1 MNARALGVLL
11 LGGSLVA
18 GASVGAAPAKRRPLM
33 PEAKP
38 ADKPEKKGDK
48 AAPKKATPPMAF
60 NPGELDLMPGES
72 YPIELFVPSPTGK
85 EAQGELV
92 FTPEKGLTVK
102 PDSRWTGKVS
112 RYGAKTYP
120 SIFAARDIEEG
131 THPVNATFA
140 DKQAALK
147 VRVVRP
153 EMEIIPGQM
162 KLTLKVKNP
171 FRTRLLNGRVIA
183 SNPDRFLQ
191 DITTLEFKVTPE
203 KTQEIVFPL
212 PGAAPADGEK
222 YEFTL
227 TVETYQ
233 GFRET
238 KTHALTFP
246 PNTDEK

>member
-1 MNARALGVLL
+1 MNARALGVIL
-11 LGGSLVA
+11 LGSSLVA
-18 GASVGAAPAKRRPLM
+18 GAAVRAAPVKRRSMM

-38 ADKPEKKGDK
+38 DKK
-48 AAPKKATPPMAF
+48 AAPKKPVVAPMAF

-85 EAQGELV
+85 EAQGDLI
-92 FTPEKGLTVK
+92 FTAEKGLTVK

-120 SIFAARDIEEG
+120 SIFAARDLEEG
-131 THPVNATFA
+131 THPITAAFA
-140 DKQAALK
+140 EKQATLK

-153 EMEIIPGQM
+153 EMEIVPGQM
-162 KLTLKVKNP
+162 KLTLKMKNP
-171 FRTRLLNGRVIA
+171 FRTRLLNGRVVA

-191 DITTLEFKVTPE
+191 DITTLEFRVMPE
-203 KTQEIVFPL
+203 KTQELVFPL

-222 YEFTL
+222 YDFTL

-233 GFRET
+233 GFRES

-246 PNTDEK
+246 PNTEEK